1 MSFSASPGDALGWF
15 EKIKDYFK
23 DFRPEAKSM
32 TINFSKKTS
41 NIGLALKI
49 EEGFRKNHSKI
60 KIPAY
65 PGFQITKMQ
74 DASFNQIQPLW
85 KIIDGEWILDAKD
98 LPPSDGYFVELEGRI
113 DGKNLEELVHI
124 KPSFNRDG
132 NNEVDRYW
140 LDASLRD
147 PKKLEEIWT
156 ELQIDEINVGVKVD
170 VNKLFGLRIPQELKD
185 KADSLQKFLH
195 AGRQG
200 DRGLIFNAMWDFKRQ
215 ERKTPFHPND
225 FLRIIQNLTAR
236 ETLTDYISVDKSYN
250 IGDIE
255 HPTKYEGMIPQEVN
269 VQALTT
275 LTLRDPQSI
284 GYLTLQKKLYLEKI
298 KEEFDRILKKKK

>member
-15 EKIKDYFK
+15 EKIKEYFK

-49 EEGFRKNHSKI
+49 EEGFRKNRNKI

-74 DASFNQIQPLW
+74 DASFNQIQALW

-98 LPPSDGYFVELEGRI
+98 LPPSDGYFVELEGSI
-113 DGKNLEELVHI
+113 DGKNLEGLVHI

-132 NNEVDRYW
+132 NDEVDRYW
-140 LDASLRD
+140 LDASLRE

-170 VNKLFGLRIPQELKD
+170 INKLFGLKIPQELKD
-185 KADSLQKFLH
+185 KADSLQKYLH

-200 DRGLIFNAMWDFKRQ
+200 DRGLVFNALWDFKRQ

-236 ETLTDYISVDKSYN
+236 ETLTDYLSVDKSYN
-250 IGDIE
+250 IGEIE

-275 LTLRDPQSI
+275 LTLKDPQSI

-298 KEEFDRILKKKK
+298 KEEFDKVLKKKK